1 MQNINPPSDGDT
13 KMRKLTEKQYAGFAR
28 LNQQIQRAIES
39 DGLKESEDLQKLKM
53 KWKANE
59 KIIGKTCD
67 QIACDVAGH
76 NYHEYFAALERQEQH
91 RAKIKAAQS
100 EKEHRQNLL
109 DRIGDMQDALTHAS
123 GIIDSESTDG
133 LCIHSLEKVSAQA
146 ECLVKVISDNARMRN
161 SQTADPHTN
170 GEFDDYVASLRA

>member
-1 MQNINPPSDGDT
+1 
-13 KMRKLTEKQYAGFAR
+13 MRKLT
-28 LNQQIQRAIES
+28 
-39 DGLKESEDLQKLKM
+39 
-53 KWKANE
+53 
-59 KIIGKTCD
+59 
-67 QIACDVAGH
+67 
-76 NYHEYFAALERQEQH
+76 
-91 RAKIKAAQS
+91 

-133 LCIHSLEKVSAQA
+133 LCIHHLEKVSAQA
-146 ECLVKVISDNARMRN
+146 ECLVKVISENARMRN